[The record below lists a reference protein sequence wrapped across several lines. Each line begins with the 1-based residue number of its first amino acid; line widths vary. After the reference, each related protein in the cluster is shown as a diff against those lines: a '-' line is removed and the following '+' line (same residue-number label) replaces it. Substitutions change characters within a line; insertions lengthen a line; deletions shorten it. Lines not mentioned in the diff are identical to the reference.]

1 MLCWTCTLAQV
12 EVEREAAAKV
22 VAAEG
27 MAAVVA
33 RGWEVEEMGEEVE
46 AMVLAVEE
54 MVVAAARGWG
64 VEEMG

>member
-1 MLCWTCTLAQV
+1 MLWWTCTLAQV

-33 RGWEVEEMGEEVE
+33 RGWEVEEMG
-46 AMVLAVEE
+46 
-54 MVVAAARGWG
+54 
-64 VEEMG
+64 